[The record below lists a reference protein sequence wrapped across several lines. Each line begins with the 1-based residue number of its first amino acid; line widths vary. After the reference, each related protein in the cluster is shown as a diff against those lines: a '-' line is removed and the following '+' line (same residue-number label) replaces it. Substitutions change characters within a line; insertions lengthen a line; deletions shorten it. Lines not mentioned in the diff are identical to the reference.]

1 MIDIETEIFNSI
13 SVKVREKYSQIFLTG
28 EYVKSPPSFPCA
40 SIVEVD
46 NQIYR
51 NTRTTECIENHAQLL
66 YEVNVYSNKHNG
78 KKAECKE
85 IISYIDSLMASFG
98 FTRTLLNPVPNEE
111 DATVYRMVI
120 PLSARKYTAASA
132 HIVYFSSAQ
141 IYAAR
146 LICSSSFLHALLL
159 RTCGKC
165 LTLNLR

>member
-111 DATVYRMVI
+111 DATVYRMVVRYR
-120 PLSARKYTAASA
+120 A
-132 HIVYFSSAQ
+132 IVSKNKV
-141 IYAAR
+141 IYR
-146 LICSSSFLHALLL
+146 
-159 RTCGKC
+159 R
-165 LTLNLR
+165 